1 MIDTQSATPIYM
13 QLAHLLRLQ
22 IEAGEYAVGEK
33 IASENQLAKQ
43 FRIGRPTVRQATELL
58 VQQGILSRKRGAGTY
73 VEAVSLPNVDL
84 LSFGGTGIAIAQ
96 ADPDAA
102 TCWLGTIE
110 MARRADDDFY
120 RLRRLSVILG
130 KPALL
135 EDLYLRASV
144 FADLP
149 MRVQEG
155 DSISNAVME
164 EYGYTIAEIQ
174 QQFAIL
180 MANEQQAERLGIR
193 QGMPLLSVDREIH
206 LTEHRAAVQANI
218 ICRSDLFNFR
228 QTIMV
233 PRHHGKTTQ

>member
-1 MIDTQSATPIYM
+1 M
-13 QLAHLLRLQ
+13 QLASLLKQQ
-22 IEAGEYAVGEK
+22 IEAGDYAVGEK

-73 VEAVSLPNVDL
+73 VEASSLPSVDL
-84 LSFGGTGIAIAQ
+84 LSLGGTGTAITQ
-96 ADPDAA
+96 ADPNAA
-102 TCWLGTIE
+102 TAWLGNIE
-110 MARRADDDFY
+110 MARRDDDDFY
-120 RLRRLSVILG
+120 RIRRLSVMLG

-144 FADLP
+144 FVDLP
-149 MRVQEG
+149 MRVKEG
-155 DSISNAVME
+155 DSISKAVME
-164 EYGYTIAEIQ
+164 GYGYTIAEIQ

-180 MANEQQAERLGIR
+180 TADEQQAERLDIR
-193 QGMPLLSVDREIH
+193 QGMPLLCVDREIH
-206 LTEHRAAVQANI
+206 LVEHRAAVLANI
-218 ICRSDLFNFR
+218 ICRSDLFKFS